1 MEVPADRQARVVSL
15 GPDIPVQV
23 RAGGRSQ
30 ATRDGVRAAPS
41 LPGCYLFRDPDG
53 HVLYVGKSVTLRTRL
68 ASYFATDRERKVIAM
83 TRRAATVEW
92 HITESEV
99 EALVLESALVKRF
112 QPQYNVQLRSY
123 PHYTFLR
130 LADPG
135 GDGVPLLELTQGV
148 GADGRPHFGPFWDRT
163 SAEQARDFVN
173 RLFSLRVCDGPLPSA
188 RVGRTC
194 LHGQIRRCQ
203 APCLTGDVGRDPYRQ
218 AVDDASAL
226 LRGDAMDLVARLES
240 ERDRAAASLL
250 YERAAELHQMAT
262 TLRTL
267 HGKRRH
273 LRSAAHVQNFVVVVH
288 DELRVGAGGAQVLAF
303 SGARLQGQVV
313 VQSGLYGRDDE
324 RRRAALS
331 RFLATHF
338 PISRALEIDRAEL
351 DQMHVVASWLARN
364 GRRSR
369 YVPMPDGAVTPD
381 AIRAAVARAV
391 MAIDEAPTSLDS
403 VTNNAR
409 RDAGENP
416 SPTE

>member
-1 MEVPADRQARVVSL
+1 MEVPADRQARAASL
-15 GPDIPVQV
+15 GPDLPVQV
-23 RAGGRSQ
+23 GAGGRAR

-53 HVLYVGKSVTLRTRL
+53 NVLYVGKSVTLRTRL

-83 TRRAATVEW
+83 TRRAATVDW
-92 HITESEV
+92 HLTGSEV

-112 QPQYNVQLRSY
+112 QPPYNVQLRSY

-135 GDGVPLLELTQGV
+135 DDGVPLLELTQGV
-148 GADGRPHFGPFWDRT
+148 GADGLAHFGPFWDRT

-203 APCLTGDVGRDPYRQ
+203 APCLTGEVGRDPYRQ
-218 AVDDASAL
+218 AVEDASAL
-226 LRGDAMDLVARLES
+226 LRGDAMDLVSRLES

-250 YERAAELHQMAT
+250 FERASELHQMAT
-262 TLRTL
+262 TLRAL

-288 DELRVGAGGAQVLAF
+288 DELRVGVGAAQLLAF

-313 VQSGLYGRDDE
+313 VRSGVTGRDDE

-331 RFLATHF
+331 RFLATNF

-381 AIRAAVARAV
+381 AIRTVVARAV
-391 MAIDEAPTSLDS
+391 MAIDEPPALQGGANTSGL
-403 VTNNAR
+403 NAV
-409 RDAGENP
+409 DHPPLAE
-416 SPTE
+416 